1 MMLYRQFA
9 TQEEIDK
16 EYDVENSAPDFQ
28 RTPSST
34 SMKARRH
41 ATNLSAFS
49 TCHSDRR
56 SKRHSTSF
64 RLKIPTRLFSF
75 LSTAG
80 IGVRTAVKNS
90 AGLRGDRS
98 RSASRW

>member
-1 MMLYRQFA
+1 MLYRQFA
-9 TQEEIDK
+9 TQKEIDK
-16 EYDVENSAPDFQ
+16 EYNVEKSAADFNG
-28 RTPSST
+28 TPIST
-34 SMKARRH
+34 SMRARRR

-49 TCHSDRR
+49 TYHSDRR

-64 RLKIPTRLFSF
+64 RLKILTRLFSF

-80 IGVRTAVKNS
+80 TGVRTAVKNS
-90 AGLRGDRS
+90 AALRGDRS

>member
-16 EYDVENSAPDFQ
+16 EYDVEKSAPDFQ
-28 RTPSST
+28 RYAEFNINESK
-34 SMKARRH
+34 KARDELECLLDVPFGP
-41 ATNLSAFS
+41 TVEEN
-49 TCHSDRR
+49 
-56 SKRHSTSF
+56 STSF

-80 IGVRTAVKNS
+80 TGVRTAVKNS